1 MRNSLLFLSLSLILL
16 LLSTFN
22 PKNLKDNLF
31 FFSVKNIEINNIKIS
46 NKNELTN
53 YFKKELYGISILK
66 INDEQIDKIASKFD
80 LIEYI
85 EIKKIYP
92 NKIKIKV
99 LEKKPIAIFF
109 SKKKFYYI
117 TEKGEK
123 INFFHHPSLDQLPNI
138 IGTKDEF
145 LTLYKVLKEFDFPLQ
160 NIKSFHQHAVGR
172 WDILFVDKRII
183 KLPKK
188 NFKESIQN
196 YIKINED
203 PNFKKYFIFDYRI
216 SDQLILK

>member
-1 MRNSLLFLSLSLILL
+1 M
-16 LLSTFN
+16 
-22 PKNLKDNLF
+22 
-31 FFSVKNIEINNIKIS
+31 
-46 NKNELTN
+46 
-53 YFKKELYGISILK
+53 
-66 INDEQIDKIASKFD
+66 
-80 LIEYI
+80 
-85 EIKKIYP
+85 
-92 NKIKIKV
+92 
-99 LEKKPIAIFF
+99 
-109 SKKKFYYI
+109 
-117 TEKGEK
+117 
-123 INFFHHPSLDQLPNI
+123 
-138 IGTKDEF
+138 
-145 LTLYKVLKEFDFPLQ
+145 LKEFDFPLQ